1 MKTNA
6 HEKRLWRSLLPLFV
20 MAWTIPGNAQV
31 AVDDDGNAFDDYD
44 EHPAGPVTGNE
55 DIPLL
60 STAELESLV
69 GPIALYPDDLLAV
82 VLPASTFPL
91 QVIQAKRFLDEIEN
105 DPSLQPDES
114 WDDAVVALTNYP
126 EVVDL
131 LNEDLDWT
139 WRLGE
144 AVVAQQTDV
153 IAAIETFRDRAYAAG
168 NLQSDAHQNVARN
181 DGVIEISPVEDDV
194 IYVPYYEPERVVVY
208 QPRPV
213 YYYHPTAYPVYY
225 YPYPAGHSFHSGFFW
240 GVTTAFTI
248 GWYTDSL
255 NVFHHSYH
263 GHPYYGYSYWDR
275 WWYRSPSLHVHNTI
289 YLNRHTH
296 RSHDYYRSGDYWRPH
311 ARRTLRHSDQRI
323 TRSRYY
329 PGDAGDARHTSTYT
343 AGSGSRESRRGSA
356 HAYSRGEARPDV
368 RLSERPETR
377 SSSGSRREARDDRDT
392 VQRERSHGKESNRG
406 TSRPGIRFK
415 DRPAIQARSDDSGA
429 SRNRGNGYAPDRDPG
444 VESRA
449 YRIPRSEPKR
459 QVPEI
464 KLSDR
469 RQEPQRRGTG
479 RTEPSRRDT
488 ADRARVARGEPRQ
501 AERSADSR
509 PSRPETRQSRQ
520 RSEPQRNRSRS
531 SKPERVASVAKNRED
546 GRRRR

>member
-1 MKTNA
+1 MKSKA
-6 HEKRLWRSLLPLFV
+6 HVNGPWRHLLPLF
-20 MAWTIPGNAQV
+20 ALCWTIPGTAQV
-31 AVDDDGNAFDDYD
+31 AVDEDGSAYGDF
-44 EHPAGPVTGNE
+44 EGQQAAPATGGE

-60 STAELESLV
+60 SAVELESLV

-91 QVIQAKRFLDEIEN
+91 QVIQAKRFLDELEA

-168 NLQSDAHQNVARN
+168 NLRSDAHQNVAHN

-213 YYYHPTAYPVYY
+213 YYYYPTAYPVYY
-225 YPYPAGHSFHSGFFW
+225 YPYPAGYAFHSGFFW

-255 NVFHHSYH
+255 NVFHHSYY
-263 GHPYYGYSYWDR
+263 GHPYYGYSYWDS
-275 WWYRSPSLHVHNTI
+275 WWYRRPSLHVHNTV
-289 YLNRHTH
+289 YVNRYTH
-296 RSHDYYRSGDYWRPH
+296 RSHDYYRSGDHWRPH
-311 ARRTLRHSDQRI
+311 ARRTLRYTDQRI

-329 PGDAGDARHTSTYT
+329 PGDTGDGRPASAITSSGATGDNRSGSARSYSRGDAR
-343 AGSGSRESRRGSA
+343 
-356 HAYSRGEARPDV
+356 PDIRFRD
-368 RLSERPETR
+368 RLETR
-377 SSSGSRREARDDRDT
+377 SNSGSSRDHRNDAAT
-392 VQRERSHGKESNRG
+392 AQRERSRNSESNRN
-406 TSRPGIRFK
+406 TPRPEIRFR
-415 DRPAIQARSDDSGA
+415 DRQTIEARSETSLP
-429 SRNRGNGYAPDRDPG
+429 SRDRGNSYSRDRAAGAGPG
-444 VESRA
+444 VERA
-449 YRIPRSEPKR
+449 ALSETTRRKPAAS
-459 QVPEI
+459 
-464 KLSDR
+464 LTDR
-469 RQEPQRRGTG
+469 RQEPQRRSSG
-479 RTEPSRRDT
+479 RTESPRRET
-488 ADRARVARGEPRQ
+488 ADRARVARNEPRQ
-501 AERSADSR
+501 AERPSASR
-509 PSRPETRQSRQ
+509 PSRPETRQ
-520 RSEPQRNRSRS
+520 RSEPQREKSRS
-531 SKPERVASVAKNRED
+531 SKPERVASVARNSDD